1 MDKIK
6 FEYSTGFTDVY
17 LLAEEENLS
26 NVKNKLFD
34 EDSFFVIDSEV
45 PNNLVSDIK
54 NNFNFDVIKVGETN
68 KSIVTIEQLWNIMF
82 EQSITKNNHIYAVGG
97 GVLTDLV
104 GFAASTFKRGVNFSF
119 IPTTLVCMIDAAHGG
134 KNGVNTSFGKNQ
146 IGLINPPRAVICDPS
161 FLDSLNEDEVKI
173 GSMEIIKSGYIFDKS
188 IYEEIFSKREI
199 TPSRELIKK
208 TISVKKYFVEQD
220 LNESGERM
228 KLNFG
233 HTLGH
238 LIEVDSDYSISHGEA
253 IAIGMKASLSLSSIY
268 CDLDKQY
275 SIELKGLL
283 DFWEMES
290 EYQFR
295 NEENKLLQYLLND
308 KKNLK
313 DIHSFETNHENY
325 FINFFFNKKNLDFK
339 GWNTIDIYQNKV
351 VTIISNIK
359 TNIDLDRNIF
369 RIQKYIN

>member
-6 FEYSTGFTDVY
+6 FGYSTGITDVY
-17 LLAEEENLS
+17 LLGEEESLS
-26 NVKNKLFD
+26 NFENQLFD
-34 EDSFFVIDSEV
+34 EDSFFIIDSDV
-45 PNNLVSDIK
+45 PNNFVSGIK
-54 NNFNFDVIKVGETN
+54 DNYNSEVIEVNETN
-68 KSIVTIEQLWNIMF
+68 KTIDTIEQLWDIMF
-82 EQSITKNNHIYAVGG
+82 SQNLTKNNHIYAVGG

-134 KNGVNTSFGKNQ
+134 KNGINTSYGKNQ
-146 IGLINPPRAVICDPS
+146 IGLINPPRTVICDPS
-161 FLDSLNEDEVKI
+161 FLDSLNEDELKN
-173 GSMEIIKSGYIFDKS
+173 GTMEIIKSGYIFDKS

-208 TISVKKYFVEQD
+208 AISVKKHFVEQD

-253 IAIGMKASLSLSSIY
+253 IAIGMRASLSLSSIY

-283 DFWEMES
+283 DFWGMES

-295 NEENKLLQYLLND
+295 NEENKLLEYLLND

-313 DIHSFETNHENY
+313 DNELRFILLSSIGNAVIHSFS
-325 FINFFFNKKNLDFK
+325 
-339 GWNTIDIYQNKV
+339 IYEVESLIGAVKE
-351 VTIISNIK
+351 
-359 TNIDLDRNIF
+359 L
-369 RIQKYIN
+369 

>member
-17 LLAEEENLS
+17 LLAEDENLS
-26 NVKNKLFD
+26 NVKNQLFD

-68 KSIVTIEQLWNIMF
+68 KSIVTIERLWNIMF

-134 KNGVNTSFGKNQ
+134 KNGVNTSYGKNQ

-161 FLDSLNEDEVKI
+161 FLDSLNEDEVKN
-173 GSMEIIKSGYIFDKS
+173 GTMEIIKSGYIFDKS

-313 DIHSFETNHENY
+313 DNELRFILLSSIGNAVIHSFS
-325 FINFFFNKKNLDFK
+325 
-339 GWNTIDIYQNKV
+339 IDEARSLIGAVKE
-351 VTIISNIK
+351 
-359 TNIDLDRNIF
+359 L
-369 RIQKYIN
+369 

>member
-1 MDKIK
+1 
-6 FEYSTGFTDVY
+6 
-17 LLAEEENLS
+17 
-26 NVKNKLFD
+26 
-34 EDSFFVIDSEV
+34 
-45 PNNLVSDIK
+45 
-54 NNFNFDVIKVGETN
+54 
-68 KSIVTIEQLWNIMF
+68 MF

-161 FLDSLNEDEVKI
+161 FLDSLNQDEVRN
-173 GSMEIIKSGYIFDKS
+173 GTMEIIKSGYIFDKS

-208 TISVKKYFVEQD
+208 AISVKKHFVEQD

-283 DFWEMES
+283 DFWGMES

-313 DIHSFETNHENY
+313 DNELRFILLSSIGNAVIHSFS
-325 FINFFFNKKNLDFK
+325 
-339 GWNTIDIYQNKV
+339 IDEVGSLIGAVKE
-351 VTIISNIK
+351 
-359 TNIDLDRNIF
+359 L
-369 RIQKYIN
+369 

>member
-6 FEYSTGFTDVY
+6 FEYSTGITDVY
-17 LLAEEENLS
+17 LLAEGENLS
-26 NVKNKLFD
+26 NVNNQLFD
-34 EDSFFVIDSEV
+34 EDSFFIIDSEV

-54 NNFNFDVIKVGETN
+54 SNFNFEVIEVNET
-68 KSIVTIEQLWNIMF
+68 KKTTDSIERLWDIMF
-82 EQSITKNNHIYAVGG
+82 TQSITKNTHIYAVGG

-134 KNGVNTSFGKNQ
+134 KNGVNTSYGKNQ

-161 FLDSLNEDEVKI
+161 FLDSLNQDEVRN
-173 GSMEIIKSGYIFDKS
+173 GTMEIIKSGYIFDKS

-238 LIEVDSDYSISHGEA
+238 LIEVDSGYRVSHGEA
-253 IAIGMKASLSLSSIY
+253 IAIGMKASLYLSSIY
-268 CDLDKQY
+268 CDLDKKY
-275 SIELKGLL
+275 SIELKELL
-283 DFWEMES
+283 DFWGMES
-290 EYQFR
+290 GYQFR
-295 NEENKLLQYLLND
+295 NEENKLLEYLLND
-308 KKNLK
+308 KKNLN
-313 DIHSFETNHENY
+313 DNVLRFILLSSIGNPVIHSFS
-325 FINFFFNKKNLDFK
+325 
-339 GWNTIDIYQNKV
+339 IDEARSLIGAVKE
-351 VTIISNIK
+351 
-359 TNIDLDRNIF
+359 L
-369 RIQKYIN
+369 

>member
-68 KSIVTIEQLWNIMF
+68 KSIVTIARLWNIMF

-161 FLDSLNEDEVKI
+161 FLDSLNEDEVKN
-173 GSMEIIKSGYIFDKS
+173 GTMEIIKSGYIFDKS

-208 TISVKKYFVEQD
+208 AISVKKHFVEQD

-313 DIHSFETNHENY
+313 DNELRFILLSSIGNAVIHSFS
-325 FINFFFNKKNLDFK
+325 
-339 GWNTIDIYQNKV
+339 IDEVGSLIGAVKE
-351 VTIISNIK
+351 
-359 TNIDLDRNIF
+359 L
-369 RIQKYIN
+369 